1 MSDADKAQIVKV
13 IRFVMESPQMF
24 PGEFGARVG
33 IPLANVEGI
42 LLDLFPSS
50 DVSSASLPNRLIN
63 NCLNE
68 VCNGLRIS
76 ALEFETSFS
85 ATRDDLYA
93 LFDRFRKLDAENDL
107 DDQPEKVL
115 REYVKRVH

>member
-1 MSDADKAQIVKV
+1 MNLHSISDDDKAQIVKV

-33 IPLANVEGI
+33 IPLADVEGI

-76 ALEFETSFS
+76 A
-85 ATRDDLYA
+85 
-93 LFDRFRKLDAENDL
+93 KLDAENDL